1 MSTITTRSGK
11 GSPLT
16 NSEVDTNFTNLNTD
30 KLENIA
36 GESIKNLSDVNS
48 SMSPSA
54 GDALVYDASN
64 GWQSG
69 TVSTGAVANTV
80 VVTVANSKFVI
91 DGTSQ
96 QALTLSPSVT
106 YRFDQSNNSNA
117 NHPLKFSTTDNGT
130 HNSGSEFTTGVT
142 VSGTAGSTDAYV
154 EIKLEQDA
162 PSTLYYYCGNHSGMG
177 GVVSSGGT
185 AVTVQDEGSSLSTAA
200 ETLNFTGAGVTASG
214 TGAAKTINIPG
225 ATVSTNGSLDPVKQT
240 EFTATANQTSFSVAY
255 GVGNISVYLNGSKLA
270 AADYTAT
277 NGTSVALA
285 AGATAGDLVVVEE
298 YGIPFASPYTASVYT
313 ASAGQTTLS
322 VSYTVAKVAVFVNG
336 VKLLIGANAD
346 VVAANGTSL
355 TFNTAL
361 SAGDKIEVVEHGA
374 LVESTTT
381 FTGLT
386 DTPSSLGSAG
396 QVAQVNSAGNAI
408 EFADAGSGTTTVA
421 NITEL
426 EALTASEGDMAF
438 VTGTNGLFIKKT
450 VGWYKIADVVNNQ
463 LNSVTVTMTGGVEKT
478 SGWQLPVDGV
488 TNTTATGAA
497 TDPEGLSVTWSAA
510 PISPAT
516 LSGTNIVVSGT
527 NVASLTQGTGANSHV
542 FTIAPVATAGE
553 FNFSIRFS
561 VTDGVNA
568 ALSTDKA
575 YILNFATLITDSKYT
590 TMLAQAVGSNNG
602 TNTPITDSSSAGR
615 TVTTFGTP
623 GTDRITQGAFTPY
636 RRYSRKT
643 LGNTYSIEAD
653 FPTGVNLG
661 SGSFTMEFWFKLDEA
676 FTSGQ
681 ARNFVYNN
689 YNNVELQYATS
700 YGGSNFRFTGA
711 INNKEF
717 TTPAIATLD
726 VGTWYHFCVTK
737 SNVSPYPITFYLNGS
752 QIHTVNGNNTN
763 DTQTSLQFFSD
774 NNLSPR
780 LVKMHDFRVVKNSL
794 IVPSS
799 GGPDEPLGEV
809 SGTFMTAFTTG
820 MYAFK
825 IQTSSSDATLKT
837 KNFAQYGSNNV
848 FAISRDLPY
857 DSLEYNVDKHGGAID
872 FREQPSECYSIDL
885 SGDTSLDLTG
895 DYTIEFW
902 VYDDSYSTNW
912 RSILTIGNDEIYLM
926 SGSNTTTGRIYTS
939 FGPNKSGCWM
949 EKTWNHVAI
958 VRSGMG
964 TDNTTLYINGQE
976 LYDNTKTNS
985 FSSGNAFRIGANSGG
1000 SSERFRDIVSDIR
1013 ITNGTALYTSDFE
1026 PPTEPLPS
1034 TNYQSTNATL
1044 HIKGTDASVVDK
1056 SGNASL
1062 SLIADTKC
1070 VSTAVVHNSSTI
1082 SSKSM
1087 YFDGTSDHVILPN
1100 DLLALPDTKTEF
1112 SMEMW
1117 AKFDDFSGD
1126 NGYRTLIYNGN
1137 ESGSTRNFWFG
1148 ALTTYGNY
1156 RLGWQS
1162 GGGNAFDATTN
1173 ISANTWYH
1181 IAMVKQKDQ
1190 SNPTGGNP
1198 TVKLFINGAEY
1209 ATNTSARGNY
1219 AIPSSSTYLGKETSV
1234 QGPMKGYIQDFRFR
1248 KGYVGW
1254 VLNGSTYTYPVP
1266 TAELKG

>member
-1 MSTITTRSGK
+1 MTKSRDLG
-11 GSPLT
+11 
-16 NSEVDTNFTNLNTD
+16 NLV
-30 KLENIA
+30 K
-36 GESIKNLSDVNS
+36 
-48 SMSPSA
+48 
-54 GDALVYDASN
+54 
-64 GWQSG
+64 
-69 TVSTGAVANTV
+69 TGAVQ
-80 VVTVANSKFVI
+80 FP
-91 DGTSQ
+91 DG
-96 QALTLSPSVT
+96 L
-106 YRFDQSNNSNA
+106 
-117 NHPLKFSTTDNGT
+117 
-130 HNSGSEFTTGVT
+130 
-142 VSGTAGSTDAYV
+142 GTAG
-154 EIKLEQDA
+154 Q
-162 PSTLYYYCGNHSGMG
+162 
-177 GVVSSGGT
+177 
-185 AVTVQDEGSSLSTAA
+185 
-200 ETLNFTGAGVTASG
+200 
-214 TGAAKTINIPG
+214 
-225 ATVSTNGSLDPVKQT
+225 
-240 EFTATANQTSFSVAY
+240 
-255 GVGNISVYLNGSKLA
+255 
-270 AADYTAT
+270 
-277 NGTSVALA
+277 AL
-285 AGATAGDLVVVEE
+285 
-298 YGIPFASPYTASVYT
+298 
-313 ASAGQTTLS
+313 
-322 VSYTVAKVAVFVNG
+322 
-336 VKLLIGANAD
+336 
-346 VVAANGTSL
+346 
-355 TFNTAL
+355 
-361 SAGDKIEVVEHGA
+361 
-374 LVESTTT
+374 
-381 FTGLT
+381 
-386 DTPSSLGSAG
+386 
-396 QVAQVNSAGNAI
+396 QVNSGATGL

-426 EALTASEGDMAF
+426 EALSAAEGDMAF

-463 LNSVTVTMTGGVEKT
+463 LNSVTVTMAGGAEKS
-478 SGWQLPVDGV
+478 SGWQLPIDGV

-542 FTIAPVATAGE
+542 FTIAPVATTGE

-575 YILNFATLITDSKYT
+575 YILDFVTLIVGSKYT
-590 TMLAQAVGSNNG
+590 TLLAQAVGSNNG
-602 TNTPITDSSSAGR
+602 TNTPITDSSSTGR

-623 GTDRITQGAFTPY
+623 GTDRITQTAFTPY

-643 LGNTYSIEAD
+643 LASTYSIEAI
-653 FPTGVNLG
+653 FPTGVNFG
-661 SGSFTMEFWFKLDEA
+661 TDSFTMEFWFKLDEA

-681 ARNFVYNN
+681 VRTFVYNN
-689 YNNVELQYATS
+689 TNKVALQYATS
-700 YGGSNFRFTGA
+700 YGGSNFRFEGE
-711 INNKEF
+711 INNLAF

-726 VGTWYHFCVTK
+726 IGTWYHFCVTK

-752 QIHTVNGNNTN
+752 QIHTVNGNNVN
-763 DTQTSLQFFSD
+763 DTQTSLEFFSD
-774 NNLSPR
+774 SNPSSG

-794 IVPSS
+794 IVPPS
-799 GGPDEPLGEV
+799 GGPDEPLEEV

-820 MYAFK
+820 MHAFK

-837 KNFAQYGSNNV
+837 KNFAQYSGNAD
-848 FAISRDLPY
+848 FAISRDMPY
-857 DSLEYNVDKHGGAID
+857 DVLEYKVDKHGGAID

-885 SGDTSLDLTG
+885 SSDTSLDLTG

-926 SGSNTTTGRIYTS
+926 SGSLTTTGRIYTS
-939 FGPNKSGCWM
+939 LGPNKNSCWM

-964 TDNTTLYINGQE
+964 TDNTTLYINGQDV
-976 LYDNTKTNS
+976 YNITKTNS

-1044 HIKGTDASVVDK
+1044 HIKGTDASIVDK
-1056 SGNASL
+1056 SGNTSL

-1070 VSTAVVHNSSTI
+1070 VTTAVVHNSTTI
-1082 SSKSM
+1082 SPKSI
-1087 YFDGTSDHVILPN
+1087 YFDGTGDHIVLPN
-1100 DLLALPDTKTEF
+1100 DTLALPDTKTEF

-1126 NGYRTLIYNGN
+1126 NGYRTLIYNVDG
-1137 ESGSTRNFWFG
+1137 TTVNFWFG
-1148 ALTTYGNY
+1148 AYTTYGNY

-1162 GGGNAFDATTN
+1162 NGGNAFDATTN

-1190 SNPTGGNP
+1190 SNPTSGYP

-1209 ATNTSARGNY
+1209 ATNTSTRGNY
-1219 AIPSSSTYLGKETSV
+1219 AIPSFPTYLGKETSV

-1254 VLNGSTYTYPVP
+1254 TESSGTYTYPVP
-1266 TAELKG
+1266 TEELKG